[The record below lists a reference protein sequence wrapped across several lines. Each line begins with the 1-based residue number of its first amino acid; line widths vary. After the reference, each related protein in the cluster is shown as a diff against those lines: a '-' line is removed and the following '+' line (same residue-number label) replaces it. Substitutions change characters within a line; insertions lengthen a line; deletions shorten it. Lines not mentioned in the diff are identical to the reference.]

1 MSRITIKPGLPQ
13 LEIRTRFEIKR
24 RHAICFNVK
33 KNARD
38 CNSLLGLF
46 LRLSGS
52 ELVQIFLAHDRAL

>member
-1 MSRITIKPGLPQ
+1 MSRIALKPWLPC
-13 LEIRTRFEIKR
+13 L
-24 RHAICFNVK
+24 NVK

-38 CNSLLGLF
+38 CNSRLGLF